1 MVIHEIDEEQ
11 IRRWPQRHEIPR
23 FEGISR
29 EKFEKDHII
38 GPDGQGRPAIIRN
51 ATPGWGC
58 NRWSL
63 DSFRERFGG
72 LLVRS
77 HARSSRV
84 APYDVVSYELTLAEH
99 IDYCRGQSL
108 FLPPPQAKAL
118 SKRTDLYPQS
128 GTLYWYESLA
138 RPEFQPLWDDVDVDF
153 EFMDSLMARLE
164 GDWRRFAFHLPF
176 ANVFI
181 GGAGSC
187 VDLHKDYWSTHTL
200 IVHLE
205 GFKHV
210 MAFPRSAASC
220 IKNDRNEPIDPRQ
233 PDERE
238 FPRFRDAPVHIGT
251 IGPGDTLFLPPN
263 WYHDVLGLTPS
274 LSFGMNL
281 FTVHN
286 IGPYLSNLLS
296 HPLQLFEALRSHPGI
311 GPTLRDEAGV
321 PLGERA
327 LSLRARTE

>member
-1 MVIHEIDEEQ
+1 MQEIDEDQ
-11 IRRWPQRHEIPR
+11 IRRWPLRHEIPR
-23 FEGISR
+23 IEGLSRADFERDFIL
-29 EKFEKDHII
+29 
-38 GPDGQGRPAIIRN
+38 GPDGHGRPAIIRN

-58 NRWSL
+58 NNWSL
-63 DSFRERFGG
+63 DSFRARFGS
-72 LLVRS
+72 LSVRS

-84 APYDVVSYELTLAEH
+84 APYEVVSYEMTLAEH
-99 IDYCRGQSL
+99 IDYCRGGEL
-108 FLPPPQAKAL
+108 GTPPVNAKSVSDRA
-118 SKRTDLYPQS
+118 DLYPQS
-128 GTLYWYESLA
+128 GSLYWYESLA
-138 RPEFQPLWDDVDVDF
+138 RPEFHALWNDVDVDF

-210 MAFPRSAASC
+210 MAFPRTASAC
-220 IKNDRNEPIDPRQ
+220 IKNARNEPIDPRR
-233 PDERE
+233 PDEGE
-238 FPRFRDAPVHIGT
+238 FPHFRDAPVHIGT
-251 IGPGDTLFLPPN
+251 IAPGDTLFLPPN
-263 WYHDVLGLTPS
+263 WYHDVLGLSPT

-296 HPLQLFEALRSHPGI
+296 HPLQLFEALRTHPGI
-311 GPTLRDEAGV
+311 GPTLRDESGS
-321 PLGERA
+321 PLGDRA
-327 LSLRARTE
+327 AMVRARTE